1 MFTTEDVIRLITYLG
16 LPISQEWIDWITAR
30 LGVLQTIAPYLTEQI
45 KDDLDRLDELDE
57 LLQTNIGIKKADV
70 VEFDVVQRSMGLTT
84 RSIQL
89 IRRLAAKLSNQ
100 AVTIEPNLSSLQE
113 QLSTLT
119 NRSNDPLTINKVLG

>member
-70 VEFDVVQRSMGLTT
+70 VEFDVVQRSMGLIT

>member
-16 LPISQEWIDWITAR
+16 LPITQEWIDWITGR
-30 LGVLQTIAPYLTEQI
+30 LGALQIIAPYLTEQI
-45 KDDLDRLDELDE
+45 KDDLDMLDELDE

-70 VEFDVVQRSMGLTT
+70 VEFDAVQRSMGIIT

-100 AVTIEPNLSSLQE
+100 TVTIEPNLSFLQE
-113 QLSTLT
+113 RLDTLT
-119 NRSNDPLTINKVLG
+119 NRSNDPLTIDKVLG